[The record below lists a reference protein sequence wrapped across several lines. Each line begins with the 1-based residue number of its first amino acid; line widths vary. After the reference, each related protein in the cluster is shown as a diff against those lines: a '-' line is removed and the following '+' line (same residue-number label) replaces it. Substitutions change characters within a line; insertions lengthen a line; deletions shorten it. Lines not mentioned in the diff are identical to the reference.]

1 MSKLIKVS
9 AIVTLVLS
17 FCFLCIGYANYQDL
31 LGVNGYLNYEYQYN
45 TLLKGDLANE
55 SLTISSITAK
65 NEGTTITRIVVDSY
79 NAQKTVIEAK
89 DLVWSDGEDIS
100 SAQDGSI
107 RRFAIDETEYILG
120 AESSI
125 VSFHENSSELFAGL
139 SDIVSIEFR
148 SADFSLVKD
157 LSSAFQDCTSLET
170 LSLSEQNLSRVQNLS
185 NAFFG
190 CTSLREADLSGTG
203 ITTALQN
210 TSGMFENCVNLETV
224 NFTNVS
230 MNGVVTAS
238 SMFRRCEKLVEIKG
252 DQYLGMA
259 AVRDFT
265 DMFAYCKS
273 LPTLS
278 CAYWAS
284 SSALKTNGMF
294 GGCYSLTELDLYGLS
309 ASSAVDISYMF
320 SDRGSREGDVSEG
333 TMSLETVYVSLQWN
347 VNSASSHQS
356 VFTGTE
362 DIVGGEGFAFNGTV
376 DKTYAVIDKLSVHG
390 YLTLSERDWGTLFS
404 IVYHSFDDAGE
415 DMVYLTTEVYENRET
430 IIEAMPEDKS
440 DLSFLGWSPNGVWI
454 SDEDSQFYP
463 TVDSQIP
470 NLTSPKYCPEKRILH
485 STNDIRTGAQLAL
498 SFGAYDMVYEA
509 SKEMGEIHLYD
520 LYEEH
525 YFTIN
530 GNGLDY
536 PACSFRMQTV
546 SGGNPAKT
554 EQLFLRHYFHKDVL
568 PETGSDPTIFY
579 PYFIPHYTLKSLK
592 THYVH
597 PGLWVYMK
605 TYTIESTA
613 NNKKYDTS
621 LYLNGS
627 SFSSGSSFKIGL
639 TNNAITITISS
650 STLSSGGGSSGG
662 CVTGDTLIT
671 LADRTQKRADQ
682 ITYQDE
688 LLVWDFYNGCYAVS
702 RPSAIYNYGDDN
714 YVVTNLHFSDGNTV
728 KMIAEHE
735 FFDVE
740 ANRFVYMTEDNVASF
755 VGRSFLRVDGDGY
768 SPVTLVGYDYT
779 VEYTGSYTILTAV
792 HYNCISEGMFSL
804 TADPSY
810 KCETFFR
817 IFEVGENMRFD
828 AAKMEAD
835 IRTYGLYT
843 YEDYA
848 AYVSYEE
855 YVAFGGAYFKV
866 LVGKGLLKFEDI
878 LLAVATYAP

>member
-1 MSKLIKVS
+1 MSKLVKVS

-31 LGVNGYLNYEYQYN
+31 LGVSGYLNYEYQYN
-45 TLLKGDLANE
+45 TLLNGDKANE
-55 SLTISSITAK
+55 ALTISSIISK
-65 NEGTTITRIVVDSY
+65 NEGETITRIIVDSY
-79 NAQKTVIEAK
+79 NAQKTVVSDKGLA
-89 DLVWSDGEDIS
+89 WSDGEDIS

-107 RRFAIDETEYILG
+107 RRFAIDGTEYILG
-120 AESSI
+120 VEGSI
-125 VSFHENSSELFAGL
+125 VSFHENSSSLFAGL
-139 SDIVSIEFR
+139 SDVVSIEFR

-170 LSLSEQNLSRVQNLS
+170 LSLAEQNLSRVQNLS
-185 NAFFG
+185 NAFMG
-190 CTSLREADLSGTG
+190 CTSLREVDLSGTR
-203 ITTALQN
+203 ITTDLQN
-210 TSGMFENCVNLETV
+210 TSSMFENCVNLESV
-224 NFTNVS
+224 NFTSVS

-238 SMFRRCEKLVEIKG
+238 SMFRRCESLVEIKG
-252 DQYLGMA
+252 DKYLGMA

-273 LPTLS
+273 LSSLS
-278 CAYWAS
+278 CASWAS
-284 SSALKTNGMF
+284 SSALKMNGMF

-309 ASSAVDISYMF
+309 ASSALDISYMF

-333 TMSLETVYVSLQWN
+333 TMSLETVYVSLKWN
-347 VNSASSHQS
+347 VNSVSSHQN
-356 VFTGTE
+356 VFAGTE

-390 YLTLSERDWGTLFS
+390 YLTLSERDWGMKFTLF
-404 IVYHSFDDAGE
+404 YHSFDSSASDI
-415 DMVYLTTEVYENRET
+415 VYLTKDIYENRET
-430 IIEAMPEDKS
+430 IIEAAPEDTAS
-440 DLSFLGWSPNGVWI
+440 LSFLGWSPQGVWI
-454 SDEDSQFYP
+454 SDADSQFSP
-463 TVDSQIP
+463 TVESQIP
-470 NLTSPKYCPEKRILH
+470 NLTNPKYRAEQRILYKE
-485 STNDIRTGAQLAL
+485 SDICTGAQLL
-498 SFGAYDMVYEA
+498 LRFGAYDTIYEV
-509 SKEMGEIHLYD
+509 SRETGEIHLYD
-520 LYEEH
+520 LYENY
-525 YFTIN
+525 YFTID
-530 GNGLDY
+530 GSGLDY
-536 PACSFRMQTV
+536 PSCSFTVQT
-546 SGGNPAKT
+546 SSDSTSPQTG
-554 EQLFLRHYFHKDVL
+554 QLFLRNYFHKDVL
-568 PETGSDPTIFY
+568 PESSSSDKTSFY
-579 PYFIPHYTLKSLK
+579 PYFTPKYYIKTLR

-597 PGLWVYMK
+597 PGLWVLLKGGTM
-605 TYTIESTA
+605 ESSE
-613 NNKKYDTS
+613 NKKEYATN
-621 LYLNGS
+621 LFVNGS
-627 SFSSGSSFKIGL
+627 SFSSGTAFQVGF
-639 TNNAITITISS
+639 TNNAVTMTITTT
-650 STLSSGGGSSGG
+650 STSGSGG

-688 LLVWDFYNGCYAVS
+688 LLVWDFYNGCYTS
-702 RPSAIYNYGDDN
+702 SKPSAIYNYGNDI
-714 YVVTNLHFSDGNTV
+714 YTVTNLHFSDGTTV

-740 ANRFVYMTEDNVASF
+740 ANSFVYMTEDNVSDF
-755 VGRSFLRVDGDGY
+755 VGRKFLRVDGDGY

-779 VEYTGSYTILTAV
+779 TEHTGSYTILTAV

-828 AAKMEAD
+828 ATKMEAD

-866 LVGKGLLKFEDI
+866 LVGKGLLEFEDI
-878 LLAVATYAP
+878 LIAVDTYAP